1 MKRKKRK
8 IREMVITGYTR
19 EIEERCKKEKEMKE
33 NEGRR
38 LEEEKG

>member
-8 IREMVITGYTR
+8 IREIVITGYTR
-19 EIEERCKKEKEMKE
+19 KIEERCKKEKERKK
-33 NEGRR
+33 NEGGQ